1 MPHLE
6 FMSDSKA
13 KILIAASELFAEKG
27 ADGLSVRA
35 ISGRA
40 GLSTIGIYNH
50 FNGKQ
55 GILDALYIEGF
66 QMVMHAIDVEADTRS
81 PRDAVL
87 QGLSNYITLAAEQR
101 GHYQLIFG
109 RADPTYTPSSGA
121 IAVGEEAFNRLTA
134 LVSRAIPAHLSGREK
149 REAALQLWALAHGY
163 VSLQDHEATELIPMA
178 AWRDLIMNAVT
189 LHLDAIIQQHAG

>member
-1 MPHLE
+1 MN
-6 FMSDSKA
+6 DSKS
-13 KILIAASELFAEKG
+13 KILTAASEIFADHG
-27 ADGLSVRA
+27 ANGLSVRA

-66 QMVMHAIDVEADTRS
+66 ELVMSAIRFDFSVMS

-87 QGLSNYITLAAEQR
+87 QGLSNYLDLADHHR

-109 RADPTYTPSSGA
+109 RGDPSYQPSSVAIEVGA
-121 IAVGEEAFNRLTA
+121 EAFNRLTA
-134 LVSRAIPAHLSGREK
+134 LIARALPETLTGREK

-163 VSLQDHEATELIPMA
+163 ISLQDHEATDLIPMT
-178 AWRDLIMNAVT
+178 AWRDLTMKAVT
-189 LHLDAIIQQHAG
+189 THLDALIGKYST

>member
-1 MPHLE
+1 MTTT
-6 FMSDSKA
+6 KA
-13 KILIAASELFAEKG
+13 KILIAASDIFAEDG
-27 ADGLSVRA
+27 ASGLSVRA

-66 QMVMHAIDVEADTRS
+66 ELVMSAIDLNVAKMS
-81 PRDAVL
+81 PRAAVL
-87 QGLSNYITLAAEQR
+87 QGLSNYIDLAAQNR

-109 RADPTYTPSSGA
+109 RGDPAYKPSSTA
-121 IAVGEEAFNRLTA
+121 IAVGEEAFNRLTK
-134 LVSRAIPAHLSGREK
+134 LVSRALPQTLSERQR

-163 VSLQDHEATELIPMA
+163 VSLQDHEATDLIPMA
-178 AWRDLIMNAVT
+178 AWRDLTMNAVT
-189 LHLDAIIQQHAG
+189 THLDAVIAKFST

>member
-1 MPHLE
+1 MN
-6 FMSDSKA
+6 DSKS
-13 KILIAASELFAEKG
+13 KILTAASEIFSEHG

-35 ISGRA
+35 ISSRA

-66 QMVMHAIDVEADTRS
+66 EKVMAAIHFDVEAMS

-87 QGLSNYITLAAEQR
+87 RGLSNYLSLADQHR
-101 GHYQLIFG
+101 GHYRLIFG
-109 RADPTYTPSSGA
+109 RGDPSYKPSSGA
-121 IAVGEEAFNRLTA
+121 IKVGAEAFNRLTA
-134 LVSRAIPAHLSGREK
+134 LIARALPASLSSREK

-163 VSLQDHEATELIPMA
+163 ISLQDHEATDLIPMT
-178 AWRDLIMNAVT
+178 AWRDLTMNAVT
-189 LHLDAIIQQHAG
+189 THLDALIAKFTD

>member
-1 MPHLE
+1 MNA
-6 FMSDSKA
+6 SKS
-13 KILIAASELFAEKG
+13 KILIAASEIFAESG
-27 ADGLSVRA
+27 ASGLSVRA

-66 QMVMHAIDVEADTRS
+66 TLVMQAIDLDLAEMD

-87 QGLSNYITLAAEQR
+87 QGLVNYIDLAAKHR

-109 RADPTYTPSSGA
+109 RGDPSYTPSSDA
-121 IAVGEEAFNRLTA
+121 VAVGEEAFNQLTA
-134 LVSRAIPAHLSGREK
+134 LVGRALPQELPGRRK
-149 REAALQLWALAHGY
+149 REVALQLWALSHGY
-163 VSLQDHEATELIPMA
+163 ISLQDHEATDLIPTT
-178 AWRDLIMNAVT
+178 AWRDLIINAVT
-189 LHLDAIIQQHAG
+189 THLDAVIAKVEP

>member
-1 MPHLE
+1 
-6 FMSDSKA
+6 MSPSKS
-13 KILIAASELFAEKG
+13 KILTAASEIFAESG
-27 ADGLSVRA
+27 ASGLSVRA

-66 QMVMHAIDVEADTRS
+66 ERVMAAIDFDLDDLT
-81 PRDAVL
+81 PREAVL
-87 QGLSNYITLAAEQR
+87 KGLANYIDLADQHR

-109 RADPTYTPSSGA
+109 RGDPSFVPSSSA
-121 IAVGEEAFNRLTA
+121 TAVGEDAFNRLTKLVARA
-134 LVSRAIPAHLSGREK
+134 LPDHFSGRER

-163 VSLQDHEATELIPMA
+163 VSLQDHEATDLIPMT
-178 AWRDLIMNAVT
+178 AWRDLTMNAVT
-189 LHLDAIIQQHAG
+189 TLLDAIIAKSAT

>member
-1 MPHLE
+1 MIE
-6 FMSDSKA
+6 TKT
-13 KILIAASELFAEKG
+13 KILIAASELFAEAG
-27 ADGLSVRA
+27 TSGLSVRA
-35 ISGRA
+35 ISKKA

-66 QMVMHAIDVEADTRS
+66 QQVMQVIDFDMQTLS

-87 QGLSNYITLAAEQR
+87 QGLSNYIDLAREHS

-109 RADPTYTPSSGA
+109 RGDPSYTPSSAA
-121 IAVGEEAFNRLTA
+121 IAVGEEAFNRLTHLVA
-134 LVSRAIPAHLSGREK
+134 LALPKDLSGRQK

-163 VSLQDHEATELIPMA
+163 VSLQDHEATELIPNT

-189 LHLDAIIQQHAG
+189 VHLDAIIAKSEV

>member
-1 MPHLE
+1 MT
-6 FMSDSKA
+6 SSKS
-13 KILIAASELFAEKG
+13 KILIAASDIFAENG
-27 ADGLSVRA
+27 ASGLSVRA

-66 QMVMHAIDVEADTRS
+66 ELVMAAIELDLDALS
-81 PRDAVL
+81 PREAVL
-87 QGLSNYITLAAEQR
+87 QGLANYIDLAAQHR
-101 GHYQLIFG
+101 GHYELIFG
-109 RADPTYTPSSGA
+109 RGDPTYKPSPTA

-134 LVSRAIPAHLSGREK
+134 LVARALPETLSARQN

-163 VSLQDHEATELIPMA
+163 ISLRDHEATDLIPMT
-178 AWRDLIMNAVT
+178 AWRDLTMNAVVT
-189 LHLDAIIQQHAG
+189 HLDAVIAKFAV

>member
-1 MPHLE
+1 
-6 FMSDSKA
+6 MSESKA
-13 KILIAASELFAEKG
+13 KILTAASELFAESG
-27 ADGLSVRA
+27 ASGLSVRA

-50 FNGKQ
+50 FQGKQ

-66 QMVMHAIDVEADTRS
+66 ELVMASIDVDEPGLS

-87 QGLSNYITLAAEQR
+87 KGLTNYIDLAAHHR

-109 RADPTYTPSSGA
+109 RGDPSYTPSSA
-121 IAVGEEAFNRLTA
+121 ATAVGARAFDQLTE
-134 LVSRAIPAHLSGREK
+134 LVARVFPDTISARNQ
-149 REAALQLWALAHGY
+149 REAALQLWALTHGY

-178 AWRDLIMNAVT
+178 AWRDLIINAAT
-189 LHLDAIIQQHAG
+189 LHLDALIAKHAG

>member
-1 MPHLE
+1 MTPAK
-6 FMSDSKA
+6 S
-13 KILIAASELFAEKG
+13 KILIAASEIFAEAG
-27 ADGLSVRA
+27 TGGLSVRA

-66 QMVMHAIDVEADTRS
+66 ELVMAAIDIDLDATA
-81 PRDAVL
+81 PREAVL
-87 QGLSNYITLAAEQR
+87 QGLSNYVDLAARHR

-109 RADPTYTPSSGA
+109 RGDPSYTPSSGA

-134 LVSRAIPAHLSGREK
+134 LVSRAVPSAASNRQK
-149 REAALQLWALAHGY
+149 REVALQLWALTHGY
-163 VSLQDHEATELIPMA
+163 VSLQDHEATDLIPMT
-178 AWRDLIMNAVT
+178 AWRDLIINAVT
-189 LHLDAIIQQHAG
+189 THLDAIIAKFET

>member
-1 MPHLE
+1 
-6 FMSDSKA
+6 MSPSKSR
-13 KILIAASELFAEKG
+13 ILTAASEIFAESG
-27 ADGLSVRA
+27 ASGLSVRA

-66 QMVMHAIDVEADTRS
+66 ERVMAAIDFDLDDLT
-81 PRDAVL
+81 PREAVL
-87 QGLSNYITLAAEQR
+87 KGLANYIDLAGQHR

-109 RADPTYTPSSGA
+109 RGDPSFVPSSSA
-121 IAVGEEAFNRLTA
+121 TAVGEDAFNRLTRLVARA
-134 LVSRAIPAHLSGREK
+134 LPDHFSGREK

-163 VSLQDHEATELIPMA
+163 VSLQDHEATDLIPMT
-178 AWRDLIMNAVT
+178 AWRDLTMNAVT
-189 LHLDAIIQQHAG
+189 TLLDAIISKSAT

>member
-1 MPHLE
+1 MNA
-6 FMSDSKA
+6 SKS
-13 KILIAASELFAEKG
+13 KILVAASEIFAESG
-27 ADGLSVRA
+27 ARGLSVRA

-66 QMVMHAIDVEADTRS
+66 ELVMGAIEFDLS
-81 PRDAVL
+81 KFGPRDAVL
-87 QGLSNYITLAAEQR
+87 HGLANYIDLAAENR

-109 RADPTYTPSSGA
+109 REDPTYSPSSTA
-121 IAVGEEAFNRLTA
+121 IKVGEEAFNRLTA
-134 LVSRAIPAHLSGREK
+134 LVARALPAHLSGRQK

-163 VSLQDHEATELIPMA
+163 ITLQDHEATDLIPTA
-178 AWRDLIMNAVT
+178 AWRDLTINAVT
-189 LHLDAIIQQHAG
+189 THLDAIIGKAAS

>member
-1 MPHLE
+1 MT
-6 FMSDSKA
+6 SSKS
-13 KILIAASELFAEKG
+13 KILIAASDIFAENG
-27 ADGLSVRA
+27 ASGLSVRA

-66 QMVMHAIDVEADTRS
+66 ELVMAAIELDLDALS
-81 PRDAVL
+81 PREAVL
-87 QGLSNYITLAAEQR
+87 QGLANYIDLAAQHR
-101 GHYQLIFG
+101 GHYELIFG
-109 RADPTYTPSSGA
+109 RGDPTYKPSSTA

-134 LVSRAIPAHLSGREK
+134 LVARALPETLSARQK

-163 VSLQDHEATELIPMA
+163 ISLQDHEATDLIPMT
-178 AWRDLIMNAVT
+178 AWRDLTMNAVVT
-189 LHLDAIIQQHAG
+189 HLDAVIAKFAV